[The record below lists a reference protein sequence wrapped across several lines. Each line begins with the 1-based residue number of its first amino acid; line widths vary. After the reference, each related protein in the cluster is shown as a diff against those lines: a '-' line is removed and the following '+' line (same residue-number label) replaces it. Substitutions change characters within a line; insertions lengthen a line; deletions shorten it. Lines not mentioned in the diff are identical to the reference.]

1 MDGDGRMIN
10 TNKMKLS
17 IILSYLAQGIQIVS
31 GLVYT
36 PIMLRLLGQS
46 EYGLYQLVYSV
57 VSYLTLLGLGF
68 SGSYMRF
75 YSKYKVKKD
84 NEGIARL
91 NGMFITV
98 FIIMMLVAFFIGGIM
113 VGNVHAI
120 FGNGLN
126 ASELEKAR
134 ILLAIL
140 VVNLGLTFP
149 ISVFDCYIIAHE
161 EYVFQKALLV
171 LQNLFSPVIT
181 LPLLLLGYGSVAMV
195 CVTTALTCMKLGAN
209 ILFCFNKLH
218 MSFSFKHFDVS
229 LLKEIAVFTSFIF
242 INQIVDQ
249 INWNLDKFLLG
260 RLAGTVAVAIYA
272 IAAQLNSMYIQ
283 FSNAIPSVY
292 TAQVNILVAKNSEK
306 SEINKLFAKVA
317 RIQFAVIGIVISG
330 YIFFGQS
337 FIGLWAGN
345 GYGVSYQIGLLLMV
359 PATVPFIQ
367 CLGVEIQRAM
377 NMHKARSIVYLIV
390 AASNIFVSIP
400 CIKMWGARGAAIG
413 TAITFVIG
421 HCFFMNVYYH
431 KKMGLDM
438 IWFWKQLKSFIP
450 AYIPIIAVA
459 LVEKNIIDI
468 DSYIKLFGAIIVYSL
483 IYIVSIIFI
492 ALNNDEREMILNRFS
507 KK

>member
-1 MDGDGRMIN
+1 M
-10 TNKMKLS
+10 
-17 IILSYLAQGIQIVS
+17 
-31 GLVYT
+31 
-36 PIMLRLLGQS
+36 
-46 EYGLYQLVYSV
+46 
-57 VSYLTLLGLGF
+57 
-68 SGSYMRF
+68 
-75 YSKYKVKKD
+75 
-84 NEGIARL
+84 
-91 NGMFITV
+91 
-98 FIIMMLVAFFIGGIM
+98 
-113 VGNVHAI
+113 
-120 FGNGLN
+120 
-126 ASELEKAR
+126 
-134 ILLAIL
+134 
-140 VVNLGLTFP
+140 
-149 ISVFDCYIIAHE
+149 
-161 EYVFQKALLV
+161 
-171 LQNLFSPVIT
+171 
-181 LPLLLLGYGSVAMV
+181 
-195 CVTTALTCMKLGAN
+195 
-209 ILFCFNKLH
+209 
-218 MSFSFKHFDVS
+218 
-229 LLKEIAVFTSFIF
+229 
-242 INQIVDQ
+242 
-249 INWNLDKFLLG
+249 
-260 RLAGTVAVAIYA
+260 
-272 IAAQLNSMYIQ
+272 
-283 FSNAIPSVY
+283 
-292 TAQVNILVAKNSEK
+292 AKNSEK